1 MSLSLWARNFPCH
14 GVRQAATKSPK
25 PTTLRLRTLSY
36 EQHDVSASRDRTNT
50 CENAGFAG
58 ACLRVNIQ
66 CCGAPCHE
74 NRSTGVENSSAAS
87 SGVLGAFSDMRD
99 DVVAAKAANNDSY
112 NNTNAC
118 CLIVNAGQDTALAS
132 DICDRKLGEFSSYL
146 ILRCRAS
153 KTASLGRKF
162 EYH

>member
-1 MSLSLWARNFPCH
+1 MGF
-14 GVRQAATKSPK
+14 VR
-25 PTTLRLRTLSY
+25 RLRNHHSPRRCDY
-36 EQHDVSASRDRTNT
+36 EHFRTNNNT
-50 CENAGFAG
+50 MSPHHETGRTRAKTRV
-58 ACLRVNIQ
+58 LRVNIQ

-118 CLIVNAGQDTALAS
+118 CLIANAGQDAVLAS